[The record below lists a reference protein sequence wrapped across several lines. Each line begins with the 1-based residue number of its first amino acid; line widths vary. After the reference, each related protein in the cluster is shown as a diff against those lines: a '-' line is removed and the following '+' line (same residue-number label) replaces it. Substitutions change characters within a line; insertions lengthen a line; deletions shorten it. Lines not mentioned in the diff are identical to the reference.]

1 MTGTP
6 LPAVP
11 GVRDIAGLVRW
22 LAAYDDGKKWLK
34 EAAAVVKEN
43 EKAAQLL
50 GSREKIE
57 AEIAAA
63 ERAKDKADALLESAA
78 AQAVSIVDA
87 AKAGIEERVVNL
99 RRARAELD
107 TQQAEFS
114 KTEDR
119 CRADLVE
126 RTTAVMAREAA
137 IGEKEA
143 AATEQVSASAAQEKR
158 AEKLMAEAMKTK
170 ADAAK
175 AMAGMRAALQDD

>member
-1 MTGTP
+1 MVGTP
-6 LPAVP
+6 LPGIP

-22 LAAYDDGKKWLK
+22 LDAYDDGRKWLK
-34 EAAAVVKEN
+34 DAAKVVKEN

-57 AEIAAA
+57 AEMAAA

-78 AQAVSIVDA
+78 AQAVSIVEA
-87 AKAGIEERVVNL
+87 AKAGVEEQTGNL
-99 RRARAELD
+99 KSAREELD
-107 TQQAEFS
+107 TQRAEFS
-114 KTEDR
+114 LTEDR

-143 AATEQVSASAAQEKR
+143 AATERVSTSAAQAKR
-158 AEKLMAEAMKTK
+158 ADKLMAEAMKTK
-170 ADAAK
+170 AEADK
-175 AMAGMRAALQDD
+175 AMADMRAALQ

>member
-6 LPAVP
+6 LPGIP

-22 LAAYDDGKKWLK
+22 LDAYDDGRKWLK
-34 EAAAVVKEN
+34 EAAKVVKEN

-50 GSREKIE
+50 GSRDKIE

-63 ERAKDKADALLESAA
+63 ERAKDKAEALLESAK
-78 AQAVSIVDA
+78 AQAESIVEA

-99 RRARAELD
+99 KRARAELD

-114 KTEDR
+114 LTEDR

-143 AATEQVSASAAQEKR
+143 AATERESAAVAQEKR
-158 AEKLMAEAMKTK
+158 AEKLVAEAMKTK
-170 ADAAK
+170 AEADK
-175 AMAGMRAALQDD
+175 AMADMRAALQ